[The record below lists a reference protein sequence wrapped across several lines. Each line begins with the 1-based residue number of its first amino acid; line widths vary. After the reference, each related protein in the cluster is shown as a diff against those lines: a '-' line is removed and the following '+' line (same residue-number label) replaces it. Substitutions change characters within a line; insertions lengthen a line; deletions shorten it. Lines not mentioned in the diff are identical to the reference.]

1 MNNAENILTN
11 LIELSIQPSGEL
23 YHRIIEHIYCP
34 EEEKADQLKEIFAE
48 LKSLQ
53 IAPQKSELLFQNIFS
68 QVSKTPIDVTVASLK
83 ETRVKPPGDIF
94 QKIWL
99 RISAKRTPGKVVSMP
114 WRTISAASAII
125 LLLVATWS
133 IINYRSNDVQIK
145 EDLATSSPA
154 GNSLASS
161 APSLLTKTDSN
172 NKANKNALTLANNT
186 STAKN
191 KFTKNKYT
199 AGKSTFTL
207 MQIDDEYI
215 KIRDNDILASFASF
229 IGANVPSFF
238 FNEQKNE
245 NVKLRVDNSTSISIS
260 EGMMKMMRKM
270 YGTKRNGK
278 PTHKSKRIKK
288 RIEKW
293 QKADKAY
300 FDIKPGKN
308 PFDPIDLGDLIF

>member
-1 MNNAENILTN
+1 
-11 LIELSIQPSGEL
+11 
-23 YHRIIEHIYCP
+23 
-34 EEEKADQLKEIFAE
+34 
-48 LKSLQ
+48 
-53 IAPQKSELLFQNIFS
+53 
-68 QVSKTPIDVTVASLK
+68 
-83 ETRVKPPGDIF
+83 
-94 QKIWL
+94 
-99 RISAKRTPGKVVSMP
+99 
-114 WRTISAASAII
+114 
-125 LLLVATWS
+125 
-133 IINYRSNDVQIK
+133 
-145 EDLATSSPA
+145 
-154 GNSLASS
+154 
-161 APSLLTKTDSN
+161 
-172 NKANKNALTLANNT
+172 
-186 STAKN
+186 
-191 KFTKNKYT
+191 
-199 AGKSTFTL
+199 

-229 IGANVPSFF
+229 IGANVPSFV